1 MYRVLCDGLPIYDLR
16 DENLVLIDPKLDLE
30 VNKAGAFSFKMP
42 PQHPQYELPQKMLSC
57 IQVFQDE
64 EEVFNGR
71 ITEFSSVAF
80 FIDSF
85 SSCFIELYANHQSKP
100 STFTFFPL
108 SIRVV
113 FQSCKGVLI
122 QKGVLTSKSII
133 LGNTPSIVSL
143 ISPILLVFTPLALHK
158 ALLIISNSEAAKTII
173 CLKISEYT
181 FPCTSS
187 LIPSYSCKPCCCK
200 SEKMYL

>member
-71 ITEFSSVAF
+71 ITECKIGFTLLQTYKVLKPQMRLSPSQNILVICVSHLVMYKTQI
-80 FIDSF
+80 FI
-85 SSCFIELYANHQSKP
+85 Y
-100 STFTFFPL
+100 
-108 SIRVV
+108 
-113 FQSCKGVLI
+113 
-122 QKGVLTSKSII
+122 
-133 LGNTPSIVSL
+133 
-143 ISPILLVFTPLALHK
+143 
-158 ALLIISNSEAAKTII
+158 
-173 CLKISEYT
+173 
-181 FPCTSS
+181 
-187 LIPSYSCKPCCCK
+187 
-200 SEKMYL
+200 